1 MTKRNVLYFKKK
13 NAPMDRIKLLKKLRE
28 VKDPIKKRQLL
39 IIVTRHG
46 NRYNL

>member
-1 MTKRNVLYFKKK
+1 
-13 NAPMDRIKLLKKLRE
+13 MDRIKLLKKLRE